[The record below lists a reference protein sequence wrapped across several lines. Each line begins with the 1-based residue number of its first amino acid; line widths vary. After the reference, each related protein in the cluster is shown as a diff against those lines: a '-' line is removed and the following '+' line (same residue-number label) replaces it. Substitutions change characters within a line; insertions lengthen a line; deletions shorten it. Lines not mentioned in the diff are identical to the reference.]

1 MARTAAN
8 ISGGARI
15 SDYISLGVIAS
26 KFPREQVLECL
37 EASEAGTKRQRE
49 LPNHVVVYYV
59 IAMALF
65 MNSSCK
71 EVLRILLEGVRWL
84 HDGMSG
90 LPGVTGKSGISQ
102 ARSRVGSRPLI
113 LLHDQLVGPIATP
126 STRGAWY
133 RRWRL
138 VALDGSTMETPDTQ
152 GNAHAFGRPRN
163 DKGEGSFPLIRF
175 VSLVECGTR
184 VLFGTR
190 MGPYSTGELTLA
202 REVLPFVQSDM
213 LVLADRLFYS
223 YDMWATASQPGA
235 ALLWRV
241 QHRLHLP
248 CEERLDDGSY
258 LSTLQPSVND
268 RKAGR
273 EPIPVR
279 VIEYRLEGEG
289 APDETYRLITNI
301 LDPSQA
307 PAEELA
313 ALYPQRWE
321 IETALD
327 ELKTHLRGQRIVL
340 RSKQPDLIRQEFY
353 GLLLAHY
360 AIRALMHEAALK
372 ADLDPDRLSYTHSVR
387 VVRRKL
393 PIFGAFPP
401 TGKTRPS

>member
-8 ISGGARI
+8 VSGGARI

-26 KFPREQVLECL
+26 KFPREKVLECL
-37 EASEAGTKRQRE
+37 EASGAGTRRHRE

-65 MNSSCK
+65 MNNSCK

-84 HDGMSG
+84 SDEMGR
-90 LPGVTGKSGISQ
+90 LPTVTGKSGISQ
-102 ARSRVGSRPLI
+102 ARGRVGSKPLI

-126 STRGAWY
+126 ATRGAWY

-152 GNAHAFGRPRN
+152 TNAKAFGRPRN
-163 DKGEGSFPLIRF
+163 GKGEGAFPLFRF

-184 VLFGTR
+184 ILFGTR

-202 REVLPFVQSDM
+202 RETLPFLRPDM
-213 LVLADRLFYS
+213 LLLADRLFYGYQLWS
-223 YDMWATASQPGA
+223 AALQTGA
-235 ALLWRV
+235 ALVWRV
-241 QHRLHLP
+241 QNRLRLP
-248 CEERLDDGSY
+248 CEKRLEDGSY
-258 LSTLQPSVND
+258 LSTIYAPEKD
-268 RKAGR
+268 RKAGHD
-273 EPIPVR
+273 PIPVR
-279 VIEYRLEGEG
+279 VIEYRLEGEA
-289 APDETYRLITNI
+289 APNEIYRLITNI
-301 LDPSQA
+301 LDPREA

-340 RSKQPDLIRQEFY
+340 RSKQPELIIQEFH

-372 ADLDPDRLSYTHSVR
+372 ANLDPDRLSYTHTVR

-393 PIFGAFPP
+393 PTFGAIPP
-401 TGKTRPS
+401 SGKTRVS

>member
-37 EASEAGTKRQRE
+37 KASAVGTKRHRE
-49 LPNHVVVYYV
+49 MPNHVVVYYV

-71 EVLRILLEGVRWL
+71 EVLRILFEGVRWL

-102 ARSRVGSRPLI
+102 ARGRVGSRPLI

-126 STRGAWY
+126 ATRGAWY

-152 GNAHAFGRPRN
+152 TNAHAFGRPRN
-163 DKGEGSFPLIRF
+163 GKGEGSFPLIRF

-202 REVLPFVQSDM
+202 REVVPLVQPDM
-213 LVLADRLFYS
+213 LLLADRLFYS
-223 YDMWATASQPGA
+223 HDLWATVSKTGA

-241 QHRLHLP
+241 QQRLHLP
-248 CEERLDDGSY
+248 CEKRLDDGSY
-258 LSTLQPSVND
+258 LSTLQPSAND

-279 VIEYRLEGEG
+279 VIEYRLEGAA

-313 ALYPQRWE
+313 SLYPQRWE

-401 TGKTRPS
+401 SDETRFS